1 MAKSAKPTAA
11 RPATKGEILNALAE
25 RTGMKRK
32 QVADVLTQV
41 TSLIVG
47 QLKHSPSTVTLPGL
61 IKFKVAQRPATPEKM
76 GVNPFTKEPMLI
88 KAKPA
93 RKVVKA
99 LPVKALK
106 DMI

>member
-1 MAKSAKPTAA
+1 MAKSAKATAA
-11 RPATKGEILNALAE
+11 RPATKGEILNTLAE

-32 QVADVLTQV
+32 QVADVLTQLS
-41 TSLIVG
+41 SLIVSG
-47 QLKHSPSTVTLPGL
+47 LKQAPNTVTLPGL
-61 IKFKVAQRPATPEKM
+61 LKFKLVQRPATPEKM

-106 DMI
+106 DML

>member
-1 MAKSAKPTAA
+1 MAKSAKSSTKA
-11 RPATKGEILNALAE
+11 ATKGAILNAIADK
-25 RTGMKRK
+25 TGLKRK
-32 QVADVLTQV
+32 QVDAAFQ
-41 TSLIVG
+41 SLNSLVIKH
-47 QLKHSPSTVTLPGL
+47 LKQDQIVTLPGL
-61 IKFKVAQRPATPEKM
+61 LKFRIRHRPATPEKM

-93 RKVVKA
+93 RKVVKV

>member
-1 MAKSAKPTAA
+1 MAKTAKGSK
-11 RPATKGEILNALAE
+11 PATKGEILNFIADK
-25 RTGMKRK
+25 TGMKRK
-32 QVADVLTQV
+32 QVADVM
-41 TSLIVG
+41 S
-47 QLKHSPSTVTLPGL
+47 QLNDLLVNRLKQAPNVVTLPGL
-61 IKFKVAQRPATPEKM
+61 IKLKLVNKPATPEKM

>member
-1 MAKSAKPTAA
+1 MAKSAKATAA
-11 RPATKGEILNALAE
+11 RPATKGEILNTLAE

-32 QVADVLTQV
+32 QVGDVLTHL

-47 QLKHSPSTVTLPGL
+47 QLKQSPNTVTLPGL
-61 IKFKVAQRPATPEKM
+61 IKFKITQRPATSEKM